1 MVCLC
6 TFRPGI
12 VFVLQNSGITGKK
25 NFVYIRQTSSTKFF
39 FGINSFPILNTKY
52 PSIIKISQKNNKKDP
67 NPKLGPTKTNLL
79 ECFSK
84 EQRTNEKN
92 HATKNSF
99 ANEKVLNI
107 FPTSYFIAL
116 FSTRYIDKT
125 TRCVAIQK
133 TNRFVYLF

>member
-1 MVCLC
+1 M
-6 TFRPGI
+6 
-12 VFVLQNSGITGKK
+12 
-25 NFVYIRQTSSTKFF
+25 
-39 FGINSFPILNTKY
+39 
-52 PSIIKISQKNNKKDP
+52 KKDP
-67 NPKLGPTKTNLL
+67 NPKPIYFWSG
-79 ECFSK
+79 FRK
-84 EQRTNEKN
+84 EQRTIEKN